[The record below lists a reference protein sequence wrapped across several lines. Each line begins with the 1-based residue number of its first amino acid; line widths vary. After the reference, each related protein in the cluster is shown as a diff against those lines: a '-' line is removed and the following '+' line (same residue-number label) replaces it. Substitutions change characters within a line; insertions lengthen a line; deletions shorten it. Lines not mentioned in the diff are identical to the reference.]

1 MKMKRLASILLCAC
15 MLLTACGNSDSEPEE
30 NTNTTQENT
39 TNTPTVV
46 LQTEPQETTFSTDGK
61 MRSYLSGEWVEEE
74 IGKRRPIAVMLNNI
88 EVAVPQSGIENA
100 DIVYEAPVE
109 GGLTR
114 LMGIFE
120 NYDSLDKIGSVRSSR
135 LYYVYFAKEFD
146 AVYVHYG
153 QAIYAE
159 SLLNS
164 ISIQNLNCLQ
174 LEGTVFYRTSDRK
187 APHNAYTSADGIAK
201 GIASK
206 GYRENYEDSY
216 TGHYL
221 FNEEEQEINLNGT
234 SAVKVTPGYQVNK
247 PWFEYHADDGLYY
260 RSQYGDKQ
268 IDDLTNQ
275 QLTYK
280 NIIMQ
285 YVNYYDYGDGYLNIT
300 VNGSGKGK
308 YITNGKAID
317 ITWKKDTEFGPT
329 RYYDESG
336 TEIVLNR
343 GKTWVCIIQND
354 RTNKIEIE

>member
-1 MKMKRLASILLCAC
+1 MKMKRLASIALSAC
-15 MLLTACGNSDSEPEE
+15 MLLTACGKSEPTLETITGE
-30 NTNTTQENT
+30 NDTA
-39 TNTPTVV
+39 NTPTVV
-46 LQTEPQETTFSTDGK
+46 LETEPQETNFSTEGK
-61 MRSYLSGEWVEEE
+61 MRSYLTGEWIDKS
-74 IGKRRPIAVMLNNI
+74 IGNRRPVAVMLNNI
-88 EVAVPQSGIENA
+88 VDAVPQSGIAQA

-120 NYDSLDKIGSVRSSR
+120 DYDSLDKIGSVRSSR

-146 AVYVHYG
+146 AIYVHFG

-164 ISIQNLNCLQ
+164 SNIQNLNGLQ
-174 LEGTVFYRTSDRK
+174 LEGTAFYRTSDRK
-187 APHNAYTSADGIAK
+187 APHNAYTSADGIGK
-201 GIASK
+201 GISLK
-206 GYRENYEDSY
+206 GYRENYEDGY
-216 TGHYL
+216 KGHYV
-221 FNEEEQEINLNGT
+221 FNEEEQEVTLNGS
-234 SAVKVTPGYQVNK
+234 SAIKVTPGYQINK
-247 PWFEYHADDGLYY
+247 PWFEYHSDDGLYY

-268 IDDLTNQ
+268 IDELTKE
-275 QLTYK
+275 QLAYK

-329 RYYDESG
+329 RYYDENNE
-336 TEIVLNR
+336 EIVLNR

-354 RTNKIEIE
+354 RVNKIEIE